1 MSKNSGQ
8 FYEVWED
15 TATIRDLVV
24 ALAITVGLTM
34 GGYLLA
40 PDEAPLPLIAGLS
53 GAVIG
58 FIICSV
64 ITPTKRTLDTVD
76 IDDAGTD
83 GVTDEGAQA

>member
-34 GGYLLA
+34 GGT
-40 PDEAPLPLIAGLS
+40 
-53 GAVIG
+53 
-58 FIICSV
+58 CWR
-64 ITPTKRTLDTVD
+64 PTRRRFR
-76 IDDAGTD
+76 
-83 GVTDEGAQA
+83 